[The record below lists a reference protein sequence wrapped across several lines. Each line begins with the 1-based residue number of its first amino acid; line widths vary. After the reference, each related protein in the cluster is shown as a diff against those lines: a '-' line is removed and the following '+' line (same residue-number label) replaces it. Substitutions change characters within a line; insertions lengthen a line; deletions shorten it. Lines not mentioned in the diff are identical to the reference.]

1 MRGRINNFFNPDVL
15 DQIYIVLPLTS
26 KLYQYLFSSKLKILP
41 ELLVYL
47 LNKANHDYAR
57 KIIDCE
63 SEQYLQNFIE
73 KIHEE

>member
-1 MRGRINNFFNPDVL
+1 MKREFFCIVQL
-15 DQIYIVLPLTS
+15 SYITN
-26 KLYQYLFSSKLKILP
+26 KQ
-41 ELLVYL
+41 VYL

-73 KIHEE
+73 KIHVE